1 MREYANFVLYLSK
14 LKNVKSLYNKYF
26 NGLFFR
32 AKGNLKGDKMIEENR
47 ELFKKQIVLPNYS
60 AYKEF
65 FNFSPIRIGYAKDI
79 EVFTVSLS

>member
-1 MREYANFVLYLSK
+1 MTEYKKFVLYLSN

-32 AKGNLKGDKMIEENR
+32 AKGNLKGDKMIKENR
-47 ELFKKQIVLPNYS
+47 ELFYEQIVLPNYS

-65 FNFSPIRIGYAKDI
+65 FQFSPIKVGHVKEI
-79 EVFTVSLS
+79 EVYL